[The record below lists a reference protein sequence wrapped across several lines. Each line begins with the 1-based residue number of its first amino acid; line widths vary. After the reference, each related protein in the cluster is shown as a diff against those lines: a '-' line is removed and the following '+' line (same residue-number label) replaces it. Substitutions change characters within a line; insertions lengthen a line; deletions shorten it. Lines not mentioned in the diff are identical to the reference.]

1 MQLALL
7 ILVVVDIVF
16 DDDRFPVAA
25 LALVVV
31 SDVDRKTIAI
41 MRQSTLGFILYAN
54 REDIM
59 PPSLVDVASCQLD

>member
-25 LALVVV
+25 LALVVMV
-31 SDVDRKTIAI
+31 SDVDRQTIAI
-41 MRQSTLGFILYAN
+41 MRQSNLGFILYA
-54 REDIM
+54 
-59 PPSLVDVASCQLD
+59 C